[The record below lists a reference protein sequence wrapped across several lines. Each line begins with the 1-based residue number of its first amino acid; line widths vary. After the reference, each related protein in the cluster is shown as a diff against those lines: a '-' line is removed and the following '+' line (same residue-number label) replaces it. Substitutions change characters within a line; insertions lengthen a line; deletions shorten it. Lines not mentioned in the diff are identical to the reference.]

1 MNAIILMIPAST
13 LLDYLTGLRTI
24 KLPSGTKL
32 TALWSEGSQG
42 PSETVA
48 QQRWTLSL
56 RLEHPRFPEVPA
68 GTRIPRKR
76 VKDSTRPSEI
86 LTTGDD
92 QKAAG

>member
-1 MNAIILMIPAST
+1 MNAIILMIPASE
-13 LLDYLTGLRTI
+13 LLGYLTGNQKFR
-24 KLPSGTKL
+24 LPPDTKI
-32 TALWSEGSQG
+32 TALWTEGSQQ